1 VGSPRNTPK
10 EKGTEMMHRLMMAGI
25 LLLAGCGTTNVRGP
39 FARGPDRVD
48 DPYYSIAEQERRGRE
63 RLSLPETSPAVGPA
77 TLANSP
83 PGR

>member
-1 VGSPRNTPK
+1 
-10 EKGTEMMHRLMMAGI
+10 MMHRLLMMAGCV
-25 LLLAGCGTTNVRGP
+25 LLAGCGTTTVRGP

-63 RLSLPETSPAVGPA
+63 RLSLPERSLEVAPP
-77 TLANSP
+77 TLVNPP

>member
-1 VGSPRNTPK
+1 
-10 EKGTEMMHRLMMAGI
+10 MMHRFMMAGV

-48 DPYYSIAEQERRGRE
+48 DPYYTIAEQERRGRE
-63 RLSLPETSPAVGPA
+63 RLSLPERSPEVAPP
-77 TLANSP
+77 TLVNPP

>member
-1 VGSPRNTPK
+1 
-10 EKGTEMMHRLMMAGI
+10 MMHRLMMAGV

-48 DPYYSIAEQERRGRE
+48 DPYYTIVEQERRGRE
-63 RLSLPETSPAVGPA
+63 RLSLPETSPSVGPP
-77 TLANSP
+77 TLANAP